1 LLSGATGKVQT
12 EAATTEEDAVGRLST
27 VFGLIALAIILAV
40 AGLAFTALKW
50 LLVAAA
56 IVFLLGVLRA
66 FVSSRDG
73 SGPSGPDAR

>member
-1 LLSGATGKVQT
+1 M
-12 EAATTEEDAVGRLST
+12 GRLSA
-27 VFGLIALAIILAV
+27 VFGLIALAIVLTV

-73 SGPSGPDAR
+73 SGRSGPDAR